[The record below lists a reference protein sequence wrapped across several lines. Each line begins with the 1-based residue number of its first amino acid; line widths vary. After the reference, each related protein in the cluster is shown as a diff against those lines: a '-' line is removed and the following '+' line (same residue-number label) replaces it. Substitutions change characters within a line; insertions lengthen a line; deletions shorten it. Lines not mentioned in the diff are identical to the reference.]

1 MIGNNS
7 KFQKMKLQSNIVKNS
22 ELLKNL
28 SPTERYEMLQL
39 CHRRTFKSGEYV
51 YYQNDPGSGLYFI
64 EEGQIQ
70 LQVSN
75 QPVKSLSSGL
85 NPESEEVY
93 TITVE
98 SPQEIGLVS
107 VGYETQRLS
116 SAQCLTD
123 CTLLGFFNP
132 DFETLKKRNPQ
143 TAVKFLEASSNR
155 IMKQLDLSMQK
166 IIEVADI
173 KTAFQIQ
180 FETQYKSTMDPDI
193 ES

>member
-1 MIGNNS
+1 MFGNNS
-7 KFQKMKLQSNIVKNS
+7 KFQKMKKQSNIVKNS

-28 SPTERYEMLQL
+28 SVTERYELLQL
-39 CHRRTFKSGEYV
+39 CHRRTYKSGEYV
-51 YYQNDPGSGLYFI
+51 YYRNDPGSGLYFI
-64 EEGQIQ
+64 EEGKIQ
-70 LQVSN
+70 LQVEDILVN
-75 QPVKSLSSGL
+75 QNSEGAKSEPYS
-85 NPESEEVY
+85 
-93 TITVE
+93 IIVE

-107 VGYETQRLS
+107 IGYETKRLS

-123 CTLLGFFNP
+123 CTLLGFFTP

-166 IIEVADI
+166 IIELSDT

-180 FETQYKSTMDPDI
+180 FETQYKHSAEMDQTID
-193 ES
+193 

>member
-1 MIGNNS
+1 MFGNNS
-7 KFQKMKLQSNIVKNS
+7 KFQKMKKQSNIVKNS

-28 SPTERYEMLQL
+28 SITERYELLQL
-39 CHRRTFKSGEYV
+39 CHRRTYKSGEYV
-51 YYQNDPGSGLYFI
+51 YYRNDPGSGLYFI
-64 EEGQIQ
+64 EEGKIQ
-70 LQVSN
+70 LQVEEKTVNQKSEDSN
-75 QPVKSLSSGL
+75 
-85 NPESEEVY
+85 SEPY
-93 TITVE
+93 SIIVE

-107 VGYETQRLS
+107 IGYETKRLS

-123 CTLLGFFNP
+123 CTLLGFFTP

-166 IIEVADI
+166 IIEISDT

-180 FETQYKSTMDPDI
+180 FETQYQHSVEMDKTID
-193 ES
+193 

>member
-1 MIGNNS
+1 
-7 KFQKMKLQSNIVKNS
+7 MKKQSNIVKNS

-28 SPTERYEMLQL
+28 SITERYELLQL
-39 CHRRTFKSGEYV
+39 CHRRTYKSGEYV
-51 YYQNDPGSGLYFI
+51 YYRNDPGSGLYFI
-64 EEGQIQ
+64 EEGKIQ
-70 LQVSN
+70 LQVEDNTVSQN
-75 QPVKSLSSGL
+75 
-85 NPESEEVY
+85 SEEGNGEPY
-93 TITVE
+93 SITVE

-107 VGYETQRLS
+107 IGYETKRLS

-123 CTLLGFFNP
+123 CTLLGFFTP

-166 IIEVADI
+166 IIEISDT

-180 FETQYKSTMDPDI
+180 FETQYLHSVESDKSID
-193 ES
+193 

>member
-1 MIGNNS
+1 MFGNKS
-7 KFQKMKLQSNIVKNS
+7 KFQKMKKQSNIVKNS

-28 SPTERYEMLQL
+28 SVTERYELLQL
-39 CHRRTFKSGEYV
+39 CHRRTYKSGEYV
-51 YYQNDPGSGLYFI
+51 YYRNDPGSGLYFI
-64 EEGQIQ
+64 EEGKIQ
-70 LQVSN
+70 LQVEDISVN
-75 QPVKSLSSGL
+75 QSSEGDKSEPYS
-85 NPESEEVY
+85 
-93 TITVE
+93 IIVE

-107 VGYETQRLS
+107 IGYETKRLS

-123 CTLLGFFNP
+123 CTLLGFFTP

-166 IIEVADI
+166 IIELSDM

-180 FETQYKSTMDPDI
+180 FETQYKHSVELDKTID
-193 ES
+193 

>member
-1 MIGNNS
+1 MFGNNS
-7 KFQKMKLQSNIVKNS
+7 KFQKIKHQSNIVKNS

-28 SPTERYEMLQL
+28 TITERYELLQL
-39 CHRRTFKSGEYV
+39 CHRRKYKSGEYV

-64 EEGQIQ
+64 EEGKIQ
-70 LQVSN
+70 LQVEDPSVN
-75 QPVKSLSSGL
+75 QSV
-85 NPESEEVY
+85 EVEKNEPY
-93 TITVE
+93 SITVE

-107 VGYETQRLS
+107 IGYETRRLS

-123 CTLLGFFNP
+123 CILLGFFTP

-155 IMKQLDLSMQK
+155 VMKQLDLSMQK
-166 IIEVADI
+166 IIEISDT

-180 FETQYKSTMDPDI
+180 FETQYKLSVEP
-193 ES
+193 EEPSK

>member
-1 MIGNNS
+1 MFGNNS
-7 KFQKMKLQSNIVKNS
+7 KFQKMKKQSNIVNNS

-28 SPTERYEMLQL
+28 SITERYELLQL
-39 CHRRTFKSGEYV
+39 CHRRTYKSGEYV
-51 YYQNDPGSGLYFI
+51 YYRNDPGSGLYFI
-64 EEGQIQ
+64 EEGKIQ
-70 LQVSN
+70 LQMEEETVN
-75 QPVKSLSSGL
+75 Q
-85 NPESEEVY
+85 NPEDGNSEPY
-93 TITVE
+93 SITVE

-107 VGYETQRLS
+107 IGYETKRLS

-123 CTLLGFFNP
+123 CTLLGFFTP

-166 IIEVADI
+166 IIEISDT

-180 FETQYKSTMDPDI
+180 FETQYMHSS
-193 ES
+193 ESEKIID

>member
-1 MIGNNS
+1 MFGNKS
-7 KFQKMKLQSNIVKNS
+7 KFQKIKKQSNIVKNS

-28 SPTERYEMLQL
+28 SVTERYELLQL
-39 CHRRTFKSGEYV
+39 CHRRTYKRGEYV
-51 YYQNDPGSGLYFI
+51 YYRNDPGSGLYFI
-64 EEGQIQ
+64 EEGKIQ
-70 LQVSN
+70 LQVEDVSVN
-75 QPVKSLSSGL
+75 QSSDGDKSEPYS
-85 NPESEEVY
+85 V
-93 TITVE
+93 IVE

-107 VGYETQRLS
+107 IGYETKRLS

-123 CTLLGFFNP
+123 CTLLGFFTP

-166 IIEVADI
+166 IIEISDT

-180 FETQYKSTMDPDI
+180 FETQYMHSVDPK
-193 ES
+193 ESVE

>member
-1 MIGNNS
+1 MFGNNS
-7 KFQKMKLQSNIVKNS
+7 KFQKIKQQSNIVKNS

-28 SPTERYEMLQL
+28 TVTERYELLQL
-39 CHRRTFKSGEYV
+39 CHRRTYKSGEFV

-70 LQVSN
+70 LQVNDKRAN
-75 QPVKSLSSGL
+75 QATDTENIEPYS
-85 NPESEEVY
+85 
-93 TITVE
+93 ITVE

-107 VGYETQRLS
+107 IGYETRRLS

-123 CTLLGFFNP
+123 CTLLGFFTP

-166 IIEVADI
+166 IIEISDT

-180 FETQYKSTMDPDI
+180 FETQYKNTDKTEKPG
-193 ES
+193 E

>member
-1 MIGNNS
+1 MFGNNS
-7 KFQKMKLQSNIVKNS
+7 KFQKMKKQSNIVKNS

-28 SPTERYEMLQL
+28 SVTERYELLQL
-39 CHRRTFKSGEYV
+39 CHRRTYKSGEYV
-51 YYQNDPGSGLYFI
+51 YYRNDPGSGLYFI
-64 EEGQIQ
+64 EEGKIQ
-70 LQVSN
+70 LQVEDILVN
-75 QPVKSLSSGL
+75 QNSEGTKSEPYS
-85 NPESEEVY
+85 
-93 TITVE
+93 IIVE

-107 VGYETQRLS
+107 IGYETKRLS

-123 CTLLGFFNP
+123 CTLLGFFTP

-166 IIEVADI
+166 IIELSDT

-180 FETQYKSTMDPDI
+180 FETQYKHPAEMDQTID
-193 ES
+193 

>member
-1 MIGNNS
+1 MFGNNS
-7 KFQKMKLQSNIVKNS
+7 KFQKMKKQSNIVKNS

-28 SPTERYEMLQL
+28 SITERYELLQL
-39 CHRRTFKSGEYV
+39 CHRRTYKSGEYV
-51 YYQNDPGSGLYFI
+51 YYRNDPGSGLYFI
-64 EEGQIQ
+64 EEGKIQ
-70 LQVSN
+70 LQVEDNTVSQN
-75 QPVKSLSSGL
+75 
-85 NPESEEVY
+85 SEEGNGEPY
-93 TITVE
+93 SITVE

-107 VGYETQRLS
+107 IGYETKRLS

-123 CTLLGFFNP
+123 CTLLGFFTP

-166 IIEVADI
+166 IIEISDT

-180 FETQYKSTMDPDI
+180 FETQYLHSVESDKSID
-193 ES
+193 

>member
-1 MIGNNS
+1 MFGKNS
-7 KFQKMKLQSNIVKNS
+7 KFQKIKQQSNIVKNS

-28 SPTERYEMLQL
+28 SITERYELLQL
-39 CHRRTFKSGEYV
+39 CHRRTYKSGEYV

-64 EEGQIQ
+64 EEGKIQ
-70 LQVSN
+70 LQVDDKTVIQGAETEN
-75 QPVKSLSSGL
+75 KEP
-85 NPESEEVY
+85 Y
-93 TITVE
+93 CTTVE

-107 VGYETQRLS
+107 IGYETRRLS
-116 SAQCLTD
+116 SARCLTD
-123 CTLLGFFNP
+123 CTLLGFFTP

-166 IIEVADI
+166 IIEISDT

-180 FETQYKSTMDPDI
+180 FETQYKHSVDS
-193 ES
+193 EEAGK

>member
-1 MIGNNS
+1 
-7 KFQKMKLQSNIVKNS
+7 MKQQSNIVKNS
-22 ELLKNL
+22 DLLKNL
-28 SPTERYEMLQL
+28 SPTERYELLQL
-39 CHRRTFKSGEYV
+39 CHRRTYKSGEYV
-51 YYQNDPGSGLYFI
+51 YYQNDPASGLYFI

-70 LQVSN
+70 LQVKN
-75 QPVKSLSSGL
+75 QGGIP
-85 NPESEEVY
+85 NSENEETH

-107 VGYETQRLS
+107 IGYETRRLS

-123 CTLLGFFNP
+123 CTLLGFFTP

-166 IIEVADI
+166 IIELSDV

-180 FETQYKSTMDPDI
+180 FETQYKSKA
-193 ES
+193 ESD

>member
-1 MIGNNS
+1 MFGKKS
-7 KFQKMKLQSNIVKNS
+7 KFQKMKLQSNIVRNS
-22 ELLKNL
+22 QLLKNL
-28 SPTERYEMLQL
+28 SPTERYELLQL
-39 CHRRTFKSGEYV
+39 CHRRTYKSGEYV

-75 QPVKSLSSGL
+75 KDGKPNNSSETDK
-85 NPESEEVY
+85 NDVH

-107 VGYETQRLS
+107 VGYETRRLS

-123 CTLLGFFNP
+123 CTLLGFFTP

-155 IMKQLDLSMQK
+155 IMKQLELSMQK
-166 IIEVADI
+166 IIEIADM

-180 FETQYKSTMDPDI
+180 FETQYKLED
-193 ES
+193 EAE

>member
-1 MIGNNS
+1 MFGNKS
-7 KFQKMKLQSNIVKNS
+7 KFQKMKKQSNIVKNS

-28 SPTERYEMLQL
+28 SVTERYELLQL
-39 CHRRTFKSGEYV
+39 CHRRTYKSGEYV
-51 YYQNDPGSGLYFI
+51 YYRNDPGSGLYFI
-64 EEGQIQ
+64 EEGKIQ
-70 LQVSN
+70 LQVEDISVN
-75 QPVKSLSSGL
+75 QSSEGDKSEPYS
-85 NPESEEVY
+85 
-93 TITVE
+93 IIVE

-107 VGYETQRLS
+107 IGYETKRLS

-123 CTLLGFFNP
+123 CTLLGFFTP

-166 IIEVADI
+166 IIELSDM

-180 FETQYKSTMDPDI
+180 FDTQYKHSVELDKTID
-193 ES
+193 